1 MIIPRLNS
9 LGSQDD
15 ATALINLSKIGKN
28 NPIASFMEVASTIDG
43 DRLAVV
49 VEKMQELQES
59 LEASMVEDSANEQA
73 SQASF
78 VGLVNDLELTL
89 NQVSHALQTASSDLE
104 QA

>member
-89 NQVSHALQTASSDLE
+89 NQVSHALQTAQSDLE